1 MPTTSTEQTDRHDL
15 DPRTERTRQA
25 VVDAARDLLE
35 ASGPDAVTHGNVAR
49 RARVSRTTVYKHHGT
64 RADLL
69 RAAVDHVGK
78 PTRHAL
84 TGDLE
89 TDLRAFVAHL
99 VDDLADE
106 HRALVFATFMERS
119 LQDPAVATV
128 RDEMM
133 CEATEHF
140 RAMVGAGV
148 AAGRLRTDLD
158 VDLALAG
165 LVGTFLFRRYMAGRP
180 VDAAVADR
188 VVSIFLEQ
196 NAPR

>member
-1 MPTTSTEQTDRHDL
+1 MPTTSSEQTDRHDV

-25 VVDAARDLLE
+25 IVDAARDLLE
-35 ASGPDAVTHGNVAR
+35 AGGPDAVTHGNVAR

-69 RAAVDHVGK
+69 RAAVDHVGE
-78 PTRHAL
+78 PTQREL

-89 TDLRAFVAHL
+89 ADLRAFVAHL
-99 VDDLADE
+99 VEDLADD

-119 LQDPAVATV
+119 LQDPEVATV
-128 RDEMM
+128 RDGMM
-133 CEATEHF
+133 CEATQHF
-140 RAMVGAGV
+140 DAMVRAGV
-148 AAGRLRTDLD
+148 ESGRLRADLD

-180 VDAAVADR
+180 ADAAVADR
-188 VVSIFLEQ
+188 VVSTFLEQ

>member
-1 MPTTSTEQTDRHDL
+1 MPTTSTTDRHDV

-78 PTRHAL
+78 PTQREL

-89 TDLRAFVAHL
+89 VDLRAFVAHL
-99 VDDLADE
+99 VEDLADD

-119 LQDPAVATV
+119 LQDPEVATV
-128 RDEMM
+128 RDGMM
-133 CEATEHF
+133 CEATQHF
-140 RAMVGAGV
+140 HEMVRAGV
-148 AAGRLRTDLD
+148 ESGRLRADLD

-165 LVGTFLFRRYMAGRP
+165 LVGTFLFRRYLAGRP

-188 VVSIFLEQ
+188 VVSTFLEQ